1 MFGYQ
6 PLCQLLVVILVR
18 VLLGRVVIGNQ
29 PLAVVLLHLLL
40 SGVDIGNQPLAVV
53 RIIRVVSNGRRIIVV
68 SIGGNGSR
76 GGD

>member
-1 MFGYQ
+1 M
-6 PLCQLLVVILVR
+6 VILVR

-29 PLAVVLLHLLL
+29 PLAVVLHLLL